1 MNSMLPWVYTVIK
14 MWQGHLV
21 THSLPLFW
29 FHHILMSSVIY
40 YSNRTDPPVKV
51 TICFLSDHEKKQILF
66 MVTSSIH
73 LLSSIS

>member
-21 THSLPLFW
+21 THLLPLFW

-40 YSNRTDPPVKV
+40 YSN
-51 TICFLSDHEKKQILF
+51 
-66 MVTSSIH
+66 
-73 LLSSIS
+73 